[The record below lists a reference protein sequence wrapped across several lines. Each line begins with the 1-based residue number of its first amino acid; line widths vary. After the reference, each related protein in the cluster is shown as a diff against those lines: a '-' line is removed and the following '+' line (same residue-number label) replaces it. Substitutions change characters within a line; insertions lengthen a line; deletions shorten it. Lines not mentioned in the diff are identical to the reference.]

1 MTNIT
6 GKIYQMQN
14 AAGTENRFPRTVMEA
29 VLGLNSYLQ
38 DQFSALADIYMPIE
52 GISEVFTGQEF
63 VYRKSPNTIKA
74 KSLTLD
80 RIKGKSLAWNQ
91 LVASPNGENNRDYT
105 PKDCTIIYNATNKE
119 STIAISGTPNDMW
132 IRPKKDGHDSDYDDF
147 IAGHRYLFQV
157 YAKAENAI
165 GEIIFGQTNYNLA
178 PRSFY
183 SISKNATTSYQHF
196 TVVTPVMILLDSYG
210 YVRLGSKNPAST
222 TGNIIYKNLQIIDLT
237 LLYGTEIDGLTDE
250 QILAKYEADFGTG
263 YYEYNAG
270 ELISNDAEAV
280 ETTGVNQWDEE
291 WEYGWLELSTGVV
304 TPFPSGGTP
313 STVNH
318 RIVSKNLI
326 PVFPGTAYYV
336 YFGEKEKAGDALYL
350 VEYDADGNYLT
361 GSQAQ
366 RQNTIFTT
374 GVNTRYLRFMNYYY
388 DISYANDICIN
399 ISDESI
405 NGQYFTYWKRTQNLG
420 LNEFKVKDSQGN
432 ITTITGGL
440 KSAGSVY
447 DEIVGNKYIKR
458 VGSVDMGSLEW
469 EYVYLGTANEMIRSK
484 QAVSGIKSGVSSV
497 VSNIICGTYTA
508 KTENQLYGHTAV
520 GISVSGTGN
529 VVVYD
534 ANYASGVSTIDAFT
548 TAMQGVILYYE
559 LATPIEYDLVEPL
572 IYTTKAGTTE
582 ERISPNSDGLS
593 APFCCDMTYSANE
606 NNDAGNAQY
615 AATAGRLLNTR
626 KIWGQDFN
634 GSEDVDGNLVS
645 NGILQG
651 TQLKSTVPTGTAPL
665 VVSSTTTVANLVAE
679 KASKLLTAR
688 TIWGQN
694 FDGSGDISGAISNI
708 TTLSASGLATIAG
721 GIALGTSTKAQA
733 ATMIW
738 DETNNAWHLQ
748 GNLYADGSIS
758 AKGTINNNTDYVTQQ
773 QYNELV
779 SRIEA
784 LEG

>member
-38 DQFSALADIYMPIE
+38 DQFGSLADIYMPIE
-52 GISEVFTGQEF
+52 GISEAFTGQEF

-80 RIKGKSLAWNQ
+80 RIKGKTLVWNQ
-91 LVASPNGENNRDYT
+91 LVAIPTSSQSRTIGGITITDNRDGSYT
-105 PKDCTIIYNATNKE
+105 L
-119 STIAISGTPNDMW
+119 SGTATERVIFTQFTSPFGV
-132 IRPKKDGHDSDYDDF
+132 IDGHSYL
-147 IAGHRYLFQV
+147 IKGCPAGGSYS
-157 YAKAENAI
+157 
-165 GEIIFGQTNYNLA
+165 T
-178 PRSFY
+178 Y
-183 SISKNATTSYQHF
+183 SIADGNRSWSDSSADIGNGWLFETVDSSPISLRIRIESGTT
-196 TVVTPVMILLDSYG
+196 I
-210 YVRLGSKNPAST
+210 N
-222 TGNIIYKNLQIIDLT
+222 NLTFKPQLIDIT
-237 LLYGTEIDGLTDE
+237 LLGESITTPSDFRALYHDAYYPYDAGT
-250 QILAKYEADFGTG
+250 
-263 YYEYNAG
+263 
-270 ELISNDAEAV
+270 LISNDAESI
-280 ETTGVNQWDEE
+280 ETVGVNQWDEE
-291 WEYGWLELSTGVV
+291 WENGIIRLANGQNSYSATDI
-304 TPFPSGGTP
+304 
-313 STVNH
+313 
-318 RIVSKNLI
+318 RSKNYIRVL
-326 PVFPGTAYYV
+326 PGQQYYIYCGNTSFSTFYSYFYDANKT
-336 YFGEKEKAGDALYL
+336 YFGEGRGHSQVRNGIITIPAGCYYIRFTLY
-350 VEYDADGNYLT
+350 ECSQGY
-361 GSQAQ
+361 GSVY
-366 RQNTIFTT
+366 R
-374 GVNTRYLRFMNYYY
+374 
-388 DISYANDICIN
+388 NDICIN
-399 ISDESI
+399 ISEPAI
-405 NGQYFTYWKRTQNLG
+405 NGQYFPYWKRTMNLG
-420 LNEFKVKDSQGN
+420 LNSFKVKDSQGN

-458 VGSVDMGSLEW
+458 VGSVDLGSLEW
-469 EYVYLGTANEMIRSK
+469 TPGSVAGLFLASITGQKIVVTNTKPNCICSKYIVGTTIASSANAEDKTIYQGNSNNYIYFKDTAFRGYTGE
-484 QAVSGIKSGVSSV
+484 QVAEALSGV
-497 VSNIICGTYTA
+497 
-508 KTENQLYGHTAV
+508 
-520 GISVSGTGN
+520 
-529 VVVYD
+529 
-534 ANYASGVSTIDAFT
+534 
-548 TAMQGVILYYE
+548 MLYYE

-665 VVSSTTTVANLVAE
+665 VVTSTTTVANLVAE

-688 TIWGQN
+688 TIWGRS
-694 FDGSGDISGAISNI
+694 FDGSDNISGALEGV
-708 TTLSASGLATIAG
+708 TTISASGLATIAG

-748 GNLYADGSIS
+748 GSLYADGSIS
-758 AKGTINNNTDYVTQQ
+758 AKGAISNNTDYVTQQ
-773 QYNELV
+773 QYNELI